1 MPDDQ
6 KPGVQSVPKKPTVS
20 RKAPKR
26 KSTSVLALSITVGIF
41 LGIGLGA
48 LMNALLV
55 VILITLTASAGIGY
69 YIDKKNGI
77 SYRRKS

>member
-1 MPDDQ
+1 MA
-6 KPGVQSVPKKPTVS
+6 KKSTAP
-20 RKAPKR
+20 RKTPKR

-55 VILITLTASAGIGY
+55 VIIITLTASAAIGY

-77 SYRRKS
+77 SYRRKT